1 MIKELRLHYP
11 VPELCKVLE
20 VSASGYHAWE
30 DRVPSKRQQEEARLQ
45 LEVLA
50 AHQRTRESYSTE
62 RLHDDLTGRGVRI
75 SKYRTRKLRTQLG
88 IRCKQVKKFKVT
100 TDSKHNHPVAE
111 NLLNQEFKATAP
123 NQVWV
128 TDITYIPTDE
138 GWLYLAGHKDIFA
151 KDIVGYAMSD
161 RMTKKLV
168 SESLFRAV
176 AAKRPPKGLIHHS
189 DRGSQYCA
197 PSYRKLLEQFG
208 MTASMSRKGNC
219 YDNAPM
225 ESFWGLLKTEL
236 VHHRRYKTREEA
248 RRDITEYIEVFYNR
262 QRIQA
267 QLGYLSPAAYERK
280 FYKELFAA

>member
-1 MIKELRLHYP
+1 
-11 VPELCKVLE
+11 
-20 VSASGYHAWE
+20 
-30 DRVPSKRQQEEARLQ
+30 VPSKRQQEESRLQ
-45 LEVLA
+45 REVLA

-62 RLHDDLTGRGVRI
+62 RLHDDLTGRGVKI

-88 IRCKQVKKFKVT
+88 IRCKQGKKFKVT

-138 GWLYLAGHKDIFA
+138 GWLYLAGHKDLFA

-197 PSYRKLLEQFG
+197 PS
-208 MTASMSRKGNC
+208 
-219 YDNAPM
+219 
-225 ESFWGLLKTEL
+225 
-236 VHHRRYKTREEA
+236 
-248 RRDITEYIEVFYNR
+248 
-262 QRIQA
+262 
-267 QLGYLSPAAYERK
+267 
-280 FYKELFAA
+280 